1 MLCNIV
7 LLRLTVSK
15 KGPLHVDI
23 TTFVTYSIAC
33 CLLVY
38 ITTRGLLVA
47 WPLGYFITRTLQ
59 LLWCLLLLFAPSG
72 MRLLTTELVAY
83 INDFAA

>member
-1 MLCNIV
+1 MLCNTV

-23 TTFVTYSIAC
+23 TTFVTHSIAC
-33 CLLVY
+33 CLIVY

-47 WPLGYFITRTLQ
+47 WPLGYFITHTLQ
-59 LLWCLLLLFAPSG
+59 LLWYLSLLLRPREF
-72 MRLLTTELVAY
+72 
-83 INDFAA
+83 NC